1 MLLLDKCGEELLVR
15 QCIQSEADSNWGG
28 LVLCFM
34 LCDGNLWLS
43 EEASGSIERVERH
56 RDAVCGHWSK

>member
-43 EEASGSIERVERH
+43 EEASSSIERVE
-56 RDAVCGHWSK
+56 